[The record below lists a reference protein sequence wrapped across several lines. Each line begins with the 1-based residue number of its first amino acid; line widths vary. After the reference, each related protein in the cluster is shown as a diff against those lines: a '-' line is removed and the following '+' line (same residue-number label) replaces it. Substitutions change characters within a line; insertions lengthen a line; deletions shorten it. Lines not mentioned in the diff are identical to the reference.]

1 MAEQSVVPERRIS
14 TEFVA
19 LMSFAVASVVAL
31 LSLVVWLD
39 GKFEQFD
46 AKFVGKFEQFD
57 AKFEGKFEQFDA
69 KFEGKFEQLDAKFE
83 GKFEQFDAKIE
94 GRFEQFDAK
103 FERRFEKLHRKIE
116 DLGAELRSDIS
127 VLRAGQGSLDK
138 RLAVVESH
146 VLGMPQSAR
155 PENLAAPAS

>member
-19 LMSFAVASVVAL
+19 LMSFAVTSVVAL

-39 GKFEQFD
+39 GKFEQ
-46 AKFVGKFEQFD
+46 
-57 AKFEGKFEQFDA
+57 
-69 KFEGKFEQLDAKFE
+69 LDAKFE
-83 GKFEQFDAKIE
+83 D
-94 GRFEQFDAK
+94 RFEKLDAK

-127 VLRAGQGSLDK
+127 VLRAGQASLDK

-146 VLGMPQSAR
+146 VLGIPQSAR

>member
-19 LMSFAVASVVAL
+19 LMTFTVTFVVAL

-39 GKFEQFD
+39 
-46 AKFVGKFEQFD
+46 GKFEQFD

-69 KFEGKFEQLDAKFE
+69 KFEGR
-83 GKFEQFDAKIE
+83 FEQFDAKIE

-127 VLRAGQGSLDK
+127 VLRAGQASLDK

-146 VLGMPQSAR
+146 VLGIPQSAR